1 MIRNLLNKLF
11 NSSTTKQPGGNSSGT
26 SAIDT
31 NKLTGGDFEFLIT
44 PSDIEVKKEDF
55 DRVMTP
61 NSFPWTKS
69 IKDNWPYFGVDND
82 EFSYSWE
89 EPGIQMTFNNE
100 ISYNKAKLIADEV
113 VTKLSKYTGQEVEL
127 IFIPKN
133 KVISFQ

>member
-11 NSSTTKQPGGNSSGT
+11 NLLTTKEPTGNSLGAT
-26 SAIDT
+26 AIDKS
-31 NKLTGGDFEFLIT
+31 KLSGSDFEFLIT
-44 PSDIEVKKEDF
+44 PGDIEVKKEDF

-69 IKDNWPYFGVDND
+69 IKGNWPYFEVNND

-89 EPGIQMTFNNE
+89 EPGIQMTFNNA

-113 VTKLSKYTGQEVEL
+113 VTKLSEYTGQEVNL
-127 IFIPKN
+127 IFIPKD
-133 KVISFQ
+133 KVINF